1 MLQLSPKTLKRFV
14 SLINEETTYRSG
26 PMLVQ
31 LFNAV
36 GFHDVYGRGFPSR
49 SEFTLTHLEQING
62 KPEIEKIIRTVF
74 NLREFSDYPENF
86 ATCVNAFNSE
96 LQFDGWSIFW
106 DESIGDISFKRVTPT
121 AAYYKVLHPVKKGE
135 TEDDF
140 LKKEFADVSFDGLF
154 SIPGV
159 QAIVEARM
167 KELKKCMDANAP
179 LSAIFL
185 TGSIMEAVLLSVA
198 TSNAQVFCHAQ
209 SAPQKTGKA
218 KPITE
223 WHLQDLIN
231 VAKELG
237 YLKEDVHR
245 FCHVVRDFRNYIH
258 PFEQNM
264 RGFSPDINTVKICLQ
279 VLKGAIAQIHEK
291 QKGDGDDDK
300 AKQSRL
306 AVCSS

>member
-1 MLQLSPKTLKRFV
+1 MLQLSPKTLNRLV
-14 SLINEETTYRSG
+14 SLINEETTRRSG

-36 GFHDVYGRGFPSR
+36 GFRDVYGRGFPSR
-49 SEFTLTHLEQING
+49 SVFTQTHLEQING
-62 KPEIEKIIRTVF
+62 RPEIEKIIRTVF
-74 NLREFSDYPENF
+74 NLREFSDKPENF
-86 ATCVNAFNSE
+86 TICIDAFNAE
-96 LQFDGWSIFW
+96 LQFDGWNIFW
-106 DESIGDISFKRVTPT
+106 DESIGDISFKRVKPT
-121 AAYYKVLHPVKKGE
+121 AAYYKVLHPVKNGE

-140 LKKEFADVSFDGLF
+140 LKKEFADVSFDGLI

-185 TGSIMEAVLLSVA
+185 TGSIMEAVLFSVA
-198 TSNAQVFCHAQ
+198 MSNAQVFCHAQ
-209 SAPQKTGKA
+209 STPQKAGRA

-237 YLKEDVHR
+237 YLKEDVYR

-258 PFEQNM
+258 PFEQNT
-264 RGFSPDINTVKICLQ
+264 RGFSPDINTVRICVQ

-291 QKGDGDDDK
+291 
-300 AKQSRL
+300 AKESR
-306 AVCSS
+306 S

>member
-1 MLQLSPKTLKRFV
+1 MLQLSPKTLNKLV
-14 SLINEETTYRSG
+14 TLINEETTYRSG

-62 KPEIEKIIRTVF
+62 KPEIEKTIRTVF
-74 NLREFSDYPENF
+74 NLREFSDCPENF

-96 LQFDGWSIFW
+96 LQFDGWRIFW

-121 AAYYKVLHPVKKGE
+121 AAFYKVLHPVKKGE

-218 KPITE
+218 KPIME

-237 YLKEDVHR
+237 FLKEDVHR

-306 AVCSS
+306 AVCGS